1 MGNGKAIMTRLGN
14 LRKGRHKSKLPGG
27 AQGREGCGTHLPN
40 GRQRVLGSVVAAS
53 AVGDGGNAVPGL
65 EHLHSPAGG
74 HRLKAEEAQQ
84 EVEAAS
90 EEAGIE
96 GTARQQQQHQQQ
108 EGEGAHE
115 APLILPQPHAGARTG
130 TDGRPGPA
138 GLPGQDTEKLGREPK
153 TPAVASTFEWTS
165 AAQWRQP
172 LLPEKESEAQPIRA
186 EDLQSSGRSRCHGNG
201 GGLRLPAG
209 VPKWLWVN
217 LQSGLLSRL

>member
-153 TPAVASTFEWTS
+153 TPAAASTF
-165 AAQWRQP
+165 
-172 LLPEKESEAQPIRA
+172 
-186 EDLQSSGRSRCHGNG
+186 
-201 GGLRLPAG
+201 
-209 VPKWLWVN
+209 
-217 LQSGLLSRL
+217 

>member
-1 MGNGKAIMTRLGN
+1 MVTSVYSLWTNGEWHGHHDKAGEPSERQAKVQAPRRGTGA
-14 LRKGRHKSKLPGG
+14 GG
-27 AQGREGCGTHLPN
+27 VRAHLPN
-40 GRQRVLGSVVAAS
+40 GRQRILGSVVAAS

-153 TPAVASTFEWTS
+153 APAAAST
-165 AAQWRQP
+165 
-172 LLPEKESEAQPIRA
+172 L
-186 EDLQSSGRSRCHGNG
+186 
-201 GGLRLPAG
+201 
-209 VPKWLWVN
+209 
-217 LQSGLLSRL
+217 